1 MERTKCVTEQFKRSG
16 VKIHEKK
23 KYFLEIKIKYVHI
36 IKKH

>member
-23 KYFLEIKIKYVHI
+23 SIFLKLKLYMFTL
-36 IKKH
+36 